1 MICAREGCM
10 WNWKTYILPGRNSF
24 IPFIPNFVKKTTKVL
39 KVYKSYIMTKKKL
52 ERFAQ
57 NYCEMRPNV
66 LKFICMNLYL

>member
-1 MICAREGCM
+1 MLN
-10 WNWKTYILPGRNSF
+10 WNTYIFLGRNLF
-24 IPFIPNFVKKTTKVL
+24 IPFIPNIVKKMTKVL

-66 LKFICMNLYL
+66 LKFICMNLCL